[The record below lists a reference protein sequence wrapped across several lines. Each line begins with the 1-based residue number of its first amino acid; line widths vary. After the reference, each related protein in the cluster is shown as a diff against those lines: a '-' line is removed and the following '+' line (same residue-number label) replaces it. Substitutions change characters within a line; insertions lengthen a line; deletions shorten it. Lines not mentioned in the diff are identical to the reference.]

1 MYYIYNTYIH
11 ILGVLC
17 MVVVVGVGPICHSL
31 LLTRQE
37 STVSFK
43 SKLWLCGE
51 FLSVGVRV
59 SHQARSAVSMIV

>member
-1 MYYIYNTYIH
+1 
-11 ILGVLC
+11 

-37 STVSFK
+37 STVSSK
-43 SKLWLCGE
+43 SKVWLCGE

-59 SHQARSAVSMIV
+59 SHQASSAVSMIV